1 MLPSATI
8 LFVVILIESALGQGI
23 PVWPQYNCSNS
34 PPVSYTL
41 NDSESL
47 YLTSLQ
53 FKVSI
58 SQLMLDNQLSH
69 KNKLVS
75 GQPLT
80 INCPDGFWSP
90 PFGVMDYTLKM
101 WYGMAALPTVL
112 RCPPSEYAV
121 SFFAEV
127 NRDWYSWLG
136 TLTMRCNGGR
146 NYTIDAQPNKKLRV
160 VDVEKSLTTGVRTIS
175 LTATWAIESLFGV
188 GSGTGGSQSVFTCPS
203 GTVITGFSAGA
214 YPPMYET
221 VPPNSWIMNLQFLC
235 QERSLPPSP
244 PIPSRPPLPPPSPHP
259 PPTPGSRPELPVFP
273 DFDCSNSR
281 AVKYVS
287 SAVDNLYNVA
297 DTFST
302 SISQVMFD
310 NDLDHRTPLYD
321 GQELIIN
328 CPVGKWTM
336 PYGKYNN
343 SDLEVWFGMSAAAS
357 LWLCPPGEYAVE
369 FSVTSNRIWYSWLGA
384 LTMRCNG
391 GGVYTADAQPSS
403 PYYGV
408 DGVTS
413 RPEGFKSGT
422 VEADSDGASLLS
434 VFDLGPLAGTATPAT
449 FQCPLGAMIKGF
461 SAGAYPLRYDVIE
474 PNSWLMNL
482 QFLCQGPAPPPLP
495 SPPPHPPIAPSS
507 PPEAPSTD
515 APPPSQLNYSSYFCG
530 NSSLAY
536 GSATTDAALAQNFSI
551 SSVRAGLSA
560 GSFISTLTSMFA
572 NDKLQGPLHG
582 VIGANGP
589 APLIEHVL
597 TFISDSSLNPSRVV
611 AVGACCVRSEDSVS
625 STGNGGVQRILFRML
640 DGSVRSLGNGTLCS
654 GPGGFESV
662 PPGYQFAGF
671 ETRTAAAGTNG
682 ASGVEQLRFLF
693 VMRPGTPPRLRP
705 PPPYAYN
712 GTVYGETRSR
722 CKGIHCL
729 NTDRASAVGILIAIV
744 CGGLFLCGMIILA
757 SMWMRRKKRRVIQ
770 YLIAAS
776 GNPPDLRGAAQ
787 SAVNQVR
794 RFVRLSA
801 KFAANGLSSVALV
814 YNNRMHAAHRQA
826 TPIHTSDIS
835 SLMRDS
841 PFSKL
846 FENPLSEVE
855 TDGIRRHHGSM
866 ALRTRSR
873 SSFREGMIS
882 SYFSLQDSCA
892 CPPSAHSSKELALSR
907 PTRLTSADKP
917 QPVPSPDDSPPS
929 SVPHDSSQITP
940 SSPCQLKDVTRLS
953 TSPDSDSNPQT
964 SSIAPDRPR
973 RLSALSNSSHPSEL
987 PSDRPSSSLLSD
999 GQRVAPQQGH
1009 MDADKPPAGPELAV
1023 SIAPAVESPDS
1034 VSPSAP
1040 QPPTMQ
1046 TPSSTGQGV
1055 KAATMESAEESE
1067 SVGNTA
1073 ASPSSLQLQSSPPK
1087 PALKST
1093 STNKATPSRPIPP
1106 TLGLSKPRALTAP
1119 GEAKLGA
1126 LRPASPHTTTQSAP
1140 PHSKAEPSGAASL
1153 AAKRPGEKNVS
1164 LKQTPSVPLPPAAPA
1179 RLPAERSIP
1188 QRTTTKVP
1196 SKLKLSTSKS
1206 STPPTALT
1214 STTAH
1219 EVGALSSHPSCAQPT
1234 FSAASAS
1241 EQQGVAAQPAS
1252 PPLASSTPD
1261 ARRPTSSEAR
1271 RPSALQRIAATL
1283 MNPLL
1288 AQLTAAATTN
1298 SARPLPLSEAT
1309 ALPPQVSTKGTGKGA
1324 MPWFW
1329 RNPSKSQFR

>member
-787 SAVNQVR
+787 SAVNQ
-794 RFVRLSA
+794 
-801 KFAANGLSSVALV
+801 
-814 YNNRMHAAHRQA
+814 
-826 TPIHTSDIS
+826 
-835 SLMRDS
+835 
-841 PFSKL
+841 
-846 FENPLSEVE
+846 
-855 TDGIRRHHGSM
+855 
-866 ALRTRSR
+866 
-873 SSFREGMIS
+873 
-882 SYFSLQDSCA
+882 
-892 CPPSAHSSKELALSR
+892 
-907 PTRLTSADKP
+907 
-917 QPVPSPDDSPPS
+917 
-929 SVPHDSSQITP
+929 
-940 SSPCQLKDVTRLS
+940 
-953 TSPDSDSNPQT
+953 
-964 SSIAPDRPR
+964 
-973 RLSALSNSSHPSEL
+973 
-987 PSDRPSSSLLSD
+987 
-999 GQRVAPQQGH
+999 GH

-1329 RNPSKSQFR
+1329 RNPSKSQFRRV